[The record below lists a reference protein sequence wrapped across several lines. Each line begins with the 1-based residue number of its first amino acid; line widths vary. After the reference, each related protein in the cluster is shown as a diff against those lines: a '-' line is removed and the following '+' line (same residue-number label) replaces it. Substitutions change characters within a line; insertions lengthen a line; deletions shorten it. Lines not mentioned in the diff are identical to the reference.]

1 MGLNHL
7 AVTFR
12 DRINI
17 RLTESDLP
25 RSWYVWHDLKSGEGS
40 YEPKGGKCDI
50 QTSLDVSWCFQPSNI
65 ILLGAHWRVKQAQ
78 SSAKKNTTNYT
89 QGEILST
96 CDGKKD
102 TTNSEPSIFYHFP
115 AFKPTLPFFSLAV
128 RWTNLLEAQVWAAQ
142 RPRYYWH
149 LKLISR
155 MTTGGKK
162 TTHNE
167 T

>member
-1 MGLNHL
+1 MSTINHL
-7 AVTFR
+7 AVTCR

-25 RSWYVWHDLKSGEGS
+25 RSWYVWHYLKSGEGS
-40 YEPKGGKCDI
+40 YEPKRGKCDI

-102 TTNSEPSIFYHFP
+102 TTSSYPASSTTTSQPSNQPF
-115 AFKPTLPFFSLAV
+115 PFFHLLCVERTSLRLRFGRHNGHA
-128 RWTNLLEAQVWAAQ
+128 
-142 RPRYYWH
+142 
-149 LKLISR
+149 
-155 MTTGGKK
+155 TTDI
-162 TTHNE
+162 
-167 T
+167 